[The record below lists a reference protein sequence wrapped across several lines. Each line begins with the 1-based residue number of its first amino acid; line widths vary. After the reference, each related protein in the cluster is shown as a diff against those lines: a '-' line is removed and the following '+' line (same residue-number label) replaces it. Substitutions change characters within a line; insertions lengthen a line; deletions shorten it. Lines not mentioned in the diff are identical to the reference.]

1 MFHTPFNPVTLVF
14 VIGGVVFLVVGILI
28 ARVLIKVAAGR
39 SRFRSEATMTTGTIV
54 AYEVTYSG
62 GGSPSYYSIAE
73 FRLQDGT
80 VTRGRSLIA
89 SSPPAGRVG
98 SAATVYYNPAK
109 PAEIDIDTNRTPVI
123 NGCAVAVGIV
133 IVALALLC
141 GLLLLIAGLFSP

>member
-1 MFHTPFNPVTLVF
+1 MFHTPFNPLTLVL

-28 ARVLIKVAAGR
+28 ARVLVKVAAGR
-39 SRFRSEATMTTGTIV
+39 SRFRSGATMTTGTIV
-54 AYEVTYSG
+54 AYEVTYSD
-62 GGSPSYYSIAE
+62 GSPSYYSIAE

-123 NGCAVAVGIV
+123 NGCAVVVGVV
-133 IVALALLC
+133 IVALALFC

>member
-1 MFHTPFNPVTLVF
+1 MFHTPFNPLTLVALF
-14 VIGGVVFLVVGILI
+14 GGVVFLVVGILL
-28 ARVLIKVAAGR
+28 ARVLIKVEADR
-39 SRFRSEATMTTGTIV
+39 SRFRRGAGMTTGTIV
-54 AYEVTYSG
+54 AYEVTYTD
-62 GGSPSYYSIAE
+62 GSPIYHSIAE

-98 SAATVYYNPAK
+98 SAATVYYNPAN

-123 NGCAVAVGIV
+123 NGCAAAVGIV

-141 GLLLLIAGLFSP
+141 GLLLLMAGLFSP

>member
-1 MFHTPFNPVTLVF
+1 MS
-14 VIGGVVFLVVGILI
+14 VIGGVVFLIVGILI
-28 ARVLIKVAAGR
+28 ARVLIRIVAGR
-39 SRFRSEATMTTGTIV
+39 SRFRSGATMTTGTIV
-54 AYEVTYSG
+54 AYEVTYTD
-62 GGSPSYYSIAE
+62 GSPIYHSIAE

-80 VTRGRSLIA
+80 VTRGRSVIA

-98 SAATVYYNPAK
+98 AAATVYYNPAN

-123 NGCAVAVGIV
+123 NCCAAAVAVV